1 MRRLLIVITGIALLA
16 GCASQRLT
24 NNEMVTLV
32 EQFVTDESLERDHSI
47 SAFRLDSYAELSD
60 EYLILRSSP
69 MRHYLVK
76 LVPRCNE
83 IGFAPGI
90 LLHRRFGNSLSE
102 GTDFIYTAD
111 SLPFRCYINKIYPL
125 SREQHDKLRL
135 QIKTQ
140 VKELELKE
148 LKLKEQ
154 QLESELKE
162 LDK

>member
-1 MRRLLIVITGIALLA
+1 MMKRIWILVAGALMLV
-16 GCASQRLT
+16 GCATPRLT
-24 NNEMVTLV
+24 NTEMVTLI
-32 EQFVTDESLERDHSI
+32 EQFIADESLQRDHSI

-90 LLHRRFGNSLSE
+90 LLHRRFGNTLSE
-102 GTDFIYTAD
+102 GTDFIYTPD
-111 SLPFRCYINKIYPL
+111 TLPFRCYINKIYPL
-125 SREQHDKLRL
+125 TREQHDELKDK
-135 QIKTQ
+135 IKTE

-148 LKLKEQ
+148 Q
-154 QLESELKE
+154 QLENE
-162 LDK
+162 DAAQG

>member
-1 MRRLLIVITGIALLA
+1 MKRYGLLVMAVLMLA
-16 GCASQRLT
+16 GCATPRLT
-24 NNEMVTLV
+24 NSEMVTLV
-32 EQFVTDESLERDHSI
+32 EQFVADESLERDHTV

-83 IGFAPGI
+83 IAFAPGI

-102 GTDFIYTAD
+102 GTDFIYTPD

-125 SREQHDKLRL
+125 TREQHDKLRT
-135 QIKTQ
+135 QIKAE

-148 LKLKEQ
+148 Q
-154 QLESELKE
+154 QLEGE
-162 LDK
+162 DADQT

>member
-1 MRRLLIVITGIALLA
+1 MMKRIWILVAAALMLA
-16 GCASQRLT
+16 GCATPRLT
-24 NNEMVTLV
+24 NTEMVTLV
-32 EQFVTDESLERDHSI
+32 EQFIADESLERDHTI

-90 LLHRRFGNSLSE
+90 LLHRRFGNTLSE
-102 GTDFIYTAD
+102 GTDFIYTPD
-111 SLPFRCYINKIYPL
+111 TLPFRCYINKIYPL
-125 SREQHDKLRL
+125 TREQHDALKDK
-135 QIKTQ
+135 IKTE

-148 LKLKEQ
+148 Q
-154 QLESELKE
+154 QLENE
-162 LDK
+162 DAAQG